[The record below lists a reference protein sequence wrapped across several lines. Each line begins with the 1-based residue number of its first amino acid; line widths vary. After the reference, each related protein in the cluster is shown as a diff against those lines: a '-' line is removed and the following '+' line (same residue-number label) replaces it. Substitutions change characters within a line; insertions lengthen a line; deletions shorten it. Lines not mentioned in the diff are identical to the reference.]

1 MQYYKD
7 DWEARQPEKKLRVII
22 VGAGIAGLTTAI
34 GRGLLAMFMNGFAD

>member
-7 DWEARQPEKKLRVII
+7 DWDASSHEPEKKLKVII

-34 GRGLLAMFMNGFAD
+34 GRS